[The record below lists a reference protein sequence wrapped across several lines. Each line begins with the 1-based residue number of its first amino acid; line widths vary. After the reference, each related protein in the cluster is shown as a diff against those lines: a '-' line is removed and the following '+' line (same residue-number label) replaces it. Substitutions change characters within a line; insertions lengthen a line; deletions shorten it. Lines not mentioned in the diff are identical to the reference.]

1 MCNRLRYKSTVE
13 IRHPFFQSNHQALL
27 AIYILCFSQETA
39 DLVTFTEEILNGRL
53 DRFLCSVRTY
63 QTTVMRHVKL

>member
-39 DLVTFTEEILNGRL
+39 DLVTFTEEILDGKL
-53 DRFLCSVRTY
+53 RFLCSVGTY